1 MNLSNI
7 LDKLEK
13 KSIFNSFNYLINY
26 VDNTE
31 KKSNR
36 LNTIIECMEDIKTGN
51 RRIEKITAIKN
62 DNSDFINFVNLLLD
76 LQR

>member
-36 LNTIIECMEDIKTGN
+36 LNTIIDCMEDIKTGN
-51 RRIEKITAIKN
+51 RHIEKITAIKN
-62 DNSDFINFVNLLLD
+62 DNSNFTNFVNLLID
-76 LQR
+76 LKI